1 MNLLPHRLHGL
12 LSRPCTRRKSMG
24 NPGFS
29 FPKVKSKKIKPFFV
43 HIHNTGFGRMKG
55 QFQSSHN
62 LLDLLQGR
70 LSISSTGADN
80 HKVSGP
86 REFHPRAL
94 SEPDMNLSAHPAP
107 IIQP

>member
-12 LSRPCTRRKSMG
+12 LSRPRTGHKSMG

-29 FPKVKSKKIKPFFV
+29 FSEVKPKKIKPFFV

-55 QFQSSHN
+55 QFQPSHN
-62 LLDLLQGR
+62 LLNLLQGR

-80 HKVSGP
+80 HKIICIS
-86 REFHPRAL
+86 HQL
-94 SEPDMNLSAHPAP
+94 S
-107 IIQP
+107 QG